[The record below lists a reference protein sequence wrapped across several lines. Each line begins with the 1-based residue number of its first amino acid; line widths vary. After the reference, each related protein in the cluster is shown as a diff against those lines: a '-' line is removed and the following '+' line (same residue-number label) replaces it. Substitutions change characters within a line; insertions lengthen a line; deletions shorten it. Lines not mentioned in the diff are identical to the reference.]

1 MSDELANDPEFL
13 QAVFALRRLHPQVR
27 LLALHAAL
35 FWTNAELVERAGS
48 FPIDDDDERV
58 TICN

>member
-1 MSDELANDPEFL
+1 MSDDLTSDPEFL

-35 FWTNAELVERAGS
+35 FWTNAELVERGTS
-48 FPIDDDDERV
+48 FPIDDDERV